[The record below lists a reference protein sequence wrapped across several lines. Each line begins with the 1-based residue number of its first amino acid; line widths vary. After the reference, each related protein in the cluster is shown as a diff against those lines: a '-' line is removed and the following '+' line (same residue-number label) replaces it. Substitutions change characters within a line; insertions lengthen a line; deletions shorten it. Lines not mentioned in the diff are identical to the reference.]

1 MGDVGEYL
9 EEMKKME
16 EEDLRK
22 KEAIFGA
29 KTNL

>member
-16 EEDLRK
+16 EEDLGK
-22 KEAIFGA
+22 KEARFGA